1 MHYKF
6 PKLEGYIALLNL
18 EGRLAIWHS
27 KVQEGKCIGIIFLQ
41 KENYD
46 FKSALYAPELW
57 GKNSIRDINNV
68 WWVVAHAGVFYI
80 FENSLKNFHFHPY
93 IGNKPTGQERKGKRF
108 RSWTVGTGRR

>member
-1 MHYKF
+1 M
-6 PKLEGYIALLNL
+6 
-18 EGRLAIWHS
+18 
-27 KVQEGKCIGIIFLQ
+27 QEGKCIGIIFLQ

-57 GKNSIRDINNV
+57 GENSIRDINNV

-80 FENSLKNFHFHPY
+80 FEKSLKNFHFHPY